1 MKLSNLWNEKSVTLS
16 FEVFPPKKDTDF
28 DTVRFAAEQIA
39 ELKPDFMSV
48 TYGAGGGT
56 SAYTAEIARI
66 LQAGHKVPA
75 LAHLTCV
82 SSSRDRIHQEL
93 ENLDRIPAEQGGDLY
108 LINGSMLPLGSAGA
122 YADINPTETEETNE
136 DPSEEVLDM
145 EKPGGRRPARRT
157 GA

>member
-16 FEVFPPKKDTDF
+16 FEVFPPKKDSDF

-66 LQAGHKVPA
+66 LQSGHKVPA

-82 SSSRDRIHQEL
+82 SSNRDRIHQEL
-93 ENLDRIPAEQGGDLY
+93 ETLKAAGIENILALRGDY
-108 LINGSMLPLGSAGA
+108 PHGYDPDAPRDYRYA
-122 YADINPTETEETNE
+122 Y
-136 DPSEEVLDM
+136 
-145 EKPGGRRPARRT
+145 
-157 GA
+157 

>member
-16 FEVFPPKKDTDF
+16 FEVFPPKKDSDF

-66 LQAGHKVPA
+66 LQSGHKVPA

-82 SSSRDRIHQEL
+82 SSNRDRIHQEL
-93 ENLDRIPAEQGGDLY
+93 ETL
-108 LINGSMLPLGSAGA
+108 
-122 YADINPTETEETNE
+122 
-136 DPSEEVLDM
+136 
-145 EKPGGRRPARRT
+145 
-157 GA
+157 